1 MKPVRGLRNF
11 RSDLLMTAERL
22 ITLTCGSENSQVGPL
37 TERSHNLLLKLSAI
51 NNISCSNSSNI
62 VFLVEDNFYYR
73 SMRYD
78 WFQVAKRS
86 KLKKKK
92 TSCEIILIMF
102 KYMKLLLRVLG
113 T

>member
-1 MKPVRGLRNF
+1 MKSVRGLRNF
-11 RSDLLMTAERL
+11 RADLLMAAERL
-22 ITLTCGSENSQVGPL
+22 ITLTCSSENSQVGPL

-78 WFQVAKRS
+78 WFQIAKRS
-86 KLKKKK
+86 KLRGEK
-92 TSCEIILIMF
+92 F
-102 KYMKLLLRVLG
+102 
-113 T
+113 